1 MCSRTILWWCSERL
15 KFKIFIFL
23 KFQFPFKGLDT
34 TRLIGE
40 TFLRSVI
47 THVRRFSTRSRSNT
61 TGCSRINNCP
71 CSYSSTEYLSWIN
84 DISPKAPNQN
94 IFPCRGLIV
103 FTFSVEVIWQ
113 LLSWLYWKQH
123 AFVMTVSTGWFVVPS
138 RSTLLL
144 FGVFHNGIATA
155 TFSAHPI
162 KLCPVGDLTV
172 VAGNL

>member
-15 KFKIFIFL
+15 KFKIFIIF
-23 KFQFPFKGLDT
+23 KFQCPFKGLDT
-34 TRLIGE
+34 TRLIRE
-40 TFLRSVI
+40 TFWRSLI
-47 THVRRFSTRSRSNT
+47 THVRHFSTQSRSNT

-94 IFPCRGLIV
+94 IFPCRDSIM
-103 FTFSVEVIWQ
+103 FTFSVEIIQQ

-123 AFVMTVSTGWFVVPS
+123 AFVMTVSTGWLVVPS

-144 FGVFHNGIATA
+144 FGVGIATS

-162 KLCPVGDLTV
+162 KLCLVRDLTV

>member
-1 MCSRTILWWCSERL
+1 MYLQNL
-15 KFKIFIFL
+15 QFL
-23 KFQFPFKGLDT
+23 FKGLDT

-113 LLSWLYWKQH
+113 LLTSLYWKQH
-123 AFVMTVSTGWFVVPS
+123 AFIMTLSMGWLVVRS